1 MLSPNISKNVNA
13 TKILFCVV
21 GLFACLLRPRI
32 IATKGDFDLDGS
44 GVLCVLICVAYAV
57 AVILLHKENCTA
69 LVLTVPALAAAELT
83 PNPCHHPF

>member
-1 MLSPNISKNVNA
+1 MLYPNISQNMNA

-44 GVLCVLICVAYAV
+44 GVLCVLICVAHTV
-57 AVILLHKENCTA
+57 TVILLHEENRTA
-69 LVLTVPALAAAELT
+69 LILPVPALAAAQLASD
-83 PNPCHHPF
+83 PRHHSF